1 MNFYCVAC
9 SKETYVA
16 EYLHWNRNAIH
27 WDITFISAV
36 HDWEM
41 EILMSF
47 LDLIYSI
54 KIKMK
59 GEGWMC

>member
-1 MNFYCVAC
+1 MVAC

-16 EYLHWNRNAIH
+16 EYLHWNRSGIH

-59 GEGWMC
+59 GEG

>member
-1 MNFYCVAC
+1 M
-9 SKETYVA
+9 A
-16 EYLHWNRNAIH
+16 EYLHWNRSAIH

-47 LDLIYSI
+47 VDLIYSI

-59 GEGWMC
+59 GEG